1 MMSQA
6 KTPMNFASDNTVG
19 ASPTILEAIC
29 TANDGATMP
38 YGNDEMTNRVEA
50 RIQEIFETDAAVFL
64 VATGSAA
71 NSLALSVMTEPHG
84 GVLCHWKSHIYEDEC
99 GAPEFFT
106 NGAKLIP
113 VSGAAGKLDLDD
125 LTAKAK
131 YGRGD
136 VHMVQPSVVGITQ
149 VTEIGTVY
157 SLDEIDTIS
166 RIAHANEMTVHM
178 DGARFANA
186 LVGLGCTPAE
196 MTWKAGVDAL
206 SFGATKNGA
215 LAAEAVVFFDRELA
229 RQFAFRRKRGGHLFS
244 KMRFLAAQMEAY
256 LNDDLWLA
264 NAGHANAMAKRLADG
279 LAAVPGITLSESVD
293 ANMVFPRLS
302 PGVIDGLHG
311 DGFLF
316 YDDRWDA
323 GVVRLVTSFET
334 TAQSVD
340 ALIAAA
346 GRHAPG

>member
-1 MMSQA
+1 MT
-6 KTPMNFASDNTVG
+6 KPITPVNFASDNTVG
-19 ASPTILEAIC
+19 ASSAVLAAIC
-29 TANDGATMP
+29 AANDGATMP
-38 YGNDEMTNRVEA
+38 YGNDEMTKRVEA
-50 RIQEIFETDAAVFL
+50 RLQAIFETDAAVFL

-84 GVLCHWKSHIYEDEC
+84 GVLCHWSSHIYEDEC

-113 VSGAAGKLDLDD
+113 ITGAAGKLDPDD

-131 YGRGD
+131 HGRGD
-136 VHMVQPSVVGITQ
+136 VHMVQPSVVGLTQ
-149 VTEIGTVY
+149 VTEVGTVY
-157 SLDEIDTIS
+157 SLDEIDAIS
-166 RIAHANEMTVHM
+166 RIAHANRMTVHM

-186 LVGLGCTPAE
+186 LVALGCTAAE

-215 LAAEAVVFFDRELA
+215 LAAEAVIFFDRELA

-244 KMRFLAAQMEAY
+244 KMRLLAAQMEAY
-256 LNDDLWLA
+256 LSDDLWLA

-279 LAAVPGITLSESVD
+279 LAAAPGVSLSQSVD
-293 ANMVFPRLS
+293 ANMVFPRL
-302 PGVIDGLHG
+302 PRGVIDGLHG

-316 YDDRWDA
+316 YDNRWEA

-334 TAQSVD
+334 TIGAVD

-346 GRHAPG
+346 GRHAAG

>member
-1 MMSQA
+1 MNPTE
-6 KTPMNFASDNTVG
+6 TPVNFASDNTTG
-19 ASPTILEAIC
+19 ASPAILEAIC
-29 TANDGATMP
+29 AANDGATMP
-38 YGNDEMTNRVEA
+38 YGNDEMTKRAET

-84 GVLCHWKSHIYEDEC
+84 GVLCHWSSHIYEDEC

-113 VSGAAGKLDLDD
+113 ITGAAGKLDLDD
-125 LTAKAK
+125 LTAHAK
-131 YGRGD
+131 HGRGD
-136 VHMVQPSVVGITQ
+136 VHMVQPSVVSLTQ

-157 SLDEIDTIS
+157 GLDEIDAVS
-166 RIAHANEMTVHM
+166 RIAHAHEMAVHM

-196 MTWKAGVDAL
+196 MTWKVGVDAL

-244 KMRFLAAQMEAY
+244 KMRLLAAQMEAY
-256 LNDDLWLA
+256 LRDDLWLA
-264 NAGHANAMAKRLADG
+264 NAAHANAMAKRLADG
-279 LAAVPGITLSESVD
+279 LAATPGVSLSQSVD
-293 ANMVFPRLS
+293 ANLVFPLL
-302 PGVIDGLHG
+302 PKPVIDGLHD

-316 YDDRWDA
+316 YDDRWDE
-323 GVVRLVTSFET
+323 GVVRMVTSFET
-334 TAQSVD
+334 TAESVD

-346 GRHAPG
+346 RRYTPG